1 MAAAAQG
8 GTPVVVDTNGT
19 SIAVRQQ
26 HRDNTSVQLQSKSLD
41 TMSVAK
47 MLAESGF
54 FGEVKQQGQALAK
67 ILAGQELGMGPI
79 ASLMGVYFSNGK
91 ITYSAN
97 LMAASIKRSGVYTFR
112 IKQMSNEGCTLAFY
126 ERGEMVGESSF
137 TIEDARKA
145 DLTTG
150 PNKHTWAKFPRNM
163 CFARAMS
170 NGAKW
175 YCPDVF
181 GGITPYTP
189 DELGAEVRMTDD
201 GEMVP
206 VKVEVIEPAPPA
218 APVDRDRLI
227 RCYQWLAAVATERK
241 HEKAE
246 AINKRDPQKLAD
258 DQLVLAVNTLRGF
271 FPDIT
276 DETLAAWEAE
286 DDAQEETF

>member
-1 MAAAAQG
+1 MSDQ
-8 GTPVVVDTNGT
+8 TNGT
-19 SIAVRQQ
+19 AMAVRQQ
-26 HRDNTSVQLQSKSLD
+26 HRDNTSLQLQSKNVD
-41 TMSVAK
+41 TMTVAK

-79 ASLMGVYFSNGK
+79 ASLMGVYFANGK

-97 LMAASIKRSGVYTFR
+97 IMAASIKRSGVYTFR
-112 IKQMSNEGCTLAFY
+112 IKRLDNDGCVLSFF
-126 ERGEMVGESSF
+126 ERGDLVGESSF
-137 TIEDARKA
+137 TMDDARA
-145 DLTTG
+145 AGLTSG
-150 PNKHTWAKFPRNM
+150 NGKGNWEKYPRNM

-206 VKVEVIEPAPPA
+206 IKVEVIEPAAPAPLSRAVREKMESKYRAGVKAARELGIDIDESDPSELTDDSLREWLDYLAESVNAVLAERAKPA
-218 APVDRDRLI
+218 AE
-227 RCYQWLAAVATERK
+227 AVA
-241 HEKAE
+241 
-246 AINKRDPQKLAD
+246 
-258 DQLVLAVNTLRGF
+258 V
-271 FPDIT
+271 
-276 DETLAAWEAE
+276 
-286 DDAQEETF
+286 